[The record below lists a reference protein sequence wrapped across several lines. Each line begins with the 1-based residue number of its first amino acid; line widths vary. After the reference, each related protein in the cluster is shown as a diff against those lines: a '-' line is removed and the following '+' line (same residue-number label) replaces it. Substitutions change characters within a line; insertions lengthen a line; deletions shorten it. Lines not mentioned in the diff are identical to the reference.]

1 MGEDWVGVGQSC
13 VVVGIGVKW
22 MRKSFFCVEEDFDVG
37 KRKSSGRM
45 RNFLC
50 GASFCVKKYRK
61 GRA

>member
-1 MGEDWVGVGQSC
+1 MGKDWVGVGQSC

-45 RNFLC
+45 RNFFMWRIVLC
-50 GASFCVKKYRK
+50 
-61 GRA
+61 